1 MTKYYKITKVD
12 EIISIKISSF
22 SLYNDLIKRIYE
34 SKQLIDKYS
43 NIWDY
48 YKKLNNSYE
57 QVYDG
62 HKTFINKSIIPIS
75 RSYFKFHEISID
87 KNIEIEN
94 KKILC
99 IAEAPGGFV
108 KNILD
113 RTKNTNI
120 YANSLI
126 SDNRKVPSWN
136 KHILNDNNVT
146 ILYGKNKTGD
156 IYNIENIK
164 HMINEIKPNTCD
176 IITADGGIDY
186 SKNYNYQELDSLK
199 LLTCEIYL
207 AILAQKNNGCFIIKF
222 FDIFNYSTIRLIYIL
237 NLFYTSLEFVKPH
250 TSRISNS
257 EKYIYCSGFDINKIK
272 KYDSILDNIKC
283 YIISNKSIDI
293 FIPINFILDIYEYNK
308 IFVKNQVDSIDSTIK
323 LINSDKNNI
332 NSLIYDNYENANKW
346 YIKYFI

>member
-1 MTKYYKITKVD
+1 MTKYHKINKIDEVITLKIKSFPIYK
-12 EIISIKISSF
+12 
-22 SLYNDLIKRIYE
+22 DLINNIYE

-48 YKKLNNSYE
+48 YKKINNSYE
-57 QVYDG
+57 HVYDG
-62 HKTFINKSIIPIS
+62 HKTFINKSILPIS

-87 KNIEIEN
+87 KNIELEN
-94 KKILC
+94 KTILC

-113 RTKNTNI
+113 RTKNANI

-126 SDNRKVPSWN
+126 SFDKKIPSWN
-136 KHILNDNNVT
+136 KHILNNSNVT
-146 ILYGKNKTGD
+146 ILDGDNKTGD
-156 IYNIENIK
+156 IYNIVNII
-164 HMINEIKPNTCD
+164 HMINVMGCNNCD

-199 LLTCEIYL
+199 LLTCEIYFAL
-207 AILAQKNNGCFIIKF
+207 LAQKHNGCFIIKF

-237 NLFYTSLEFVKPH
+237 NLFYTSIEFVKPH

-257 EKYIYCSGFDINKIK
+257 EKYIYCSGFNINNIK
-272 KYDSILDNIKC
+272 KYYSIIDNLKRK
-283 YIISNKSIDI
+283 IINNNSLDI
-293 FIPINFILDIYEYNK
+293 FIPINFILDIYNYNK
-308 IFVKNQVDSIDSTIK
+308 IFVKNQVDSIKSTID
-323 LINSDKNNI
+323 LINSDNSNI